1 MEGKKYYNSV
11 KDTNYLI
18 IQYVHC
24 LLKIHR
30 LCSVGMLWT
39 GIVLYSHSY
48 NYLCHRQTQI
58 FMNFFNKI
66 FIQLWPKFRIMLHI
80 ASMEWVAAL
89 WVGSNNQVSLKNQCK
104 FSCQLYSYCLEISFA
119 LNFTEIKELKNYL
132 YHQEY
137 RRYAKVH
144 KQAFPTE

>member
-1 MEGKKYYNSV
+1 
-11 KDTNYLI
+11 
-18 IQYVHC
+18 
-24 LLKIHR
+24 
-30 LCSVGMLWT
+30 ML
-39 GIVLYSHSY
+39 
-48 NYLCHRQTQI
+48 
-58 FMNFFNKI
+58 
-66 FIQLWPKFRIMLHI
+66 LHI

-137 RRYAKVH
+137 GRYAKVH
-144 KQAFPTE
+144 KQAFPTELNFPNQDGSIPVSSADKAETRVWNIG